1 MYRALKATND
11 ETTTKGLKPNTR
23 RPIATRQTP
32 PPTHVPHT
40 SNKFRNRFSYLE
52 SCYTST
58 NRAIIPHRSNLKSIW
73 YLVFL

>member
-1 MYRALKATND
+1 MIRGSAVLNERRDDD
-11 ETTTKGLKPNTR
+11 EGFETKYTS
-23 RPIATRQTP
+23 
-32 PPTHVPHT
+32 THRYASDSPSYVPHT

-58 NRAIIPHRSNLKSIW
+58 NRAIIPHRNNLKSIW